1 MSFRPRDRF
10 RFSEI
15 TPASGI
21 RIRELWERK
30 TGRCLERV
38 GSGAGVQ

>member
-21 RIRELWERK
+21 GNF
-30 TGRCLERV
+30 GRGKQDDV
-38 GSGAGVQ
+38 WSG